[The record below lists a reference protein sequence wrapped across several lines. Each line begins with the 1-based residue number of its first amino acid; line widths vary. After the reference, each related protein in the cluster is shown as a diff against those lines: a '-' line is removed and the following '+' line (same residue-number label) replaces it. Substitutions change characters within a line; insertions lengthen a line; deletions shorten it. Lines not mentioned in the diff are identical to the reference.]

1 MMEFAEMTIERGE
14 DIKKTIV
21 DYLMVNK
28 IKTALFLN
36 AIGSAKDLVIANPE
50 EHELPLKP
58 VPTIFHEACEVVSLS
73 GEAMDWKECDPM
85 LLKVYPDRDLPI
97 FLHLHVSAAIIG
109 GHTFSGGL
117 WGGTAFRSLRV
128 FMMVEK

>member
-1 MMEFAEMTIERGE
+1 MMEFAEMTVERGE
-14 DIKKTIV
+14 DIKQSIV
-21 DYLMVNK
+21 DYLAANK

-50 EHELPLKP
+50 QHELPLTP
-58 VPTIFHEACEVVSLS
+58 SQTTFREACEVVSLS
-73 GEAMDWKECDPM
+73 GEAMPWEECDPM
-85 LLKVYPDRDLPI
+85 LAKVFPDRDLPL
-97 FLHLHVSAAIIG
+97 FLHLHVSAAIAG

-128 FMMVEK
+128 FMMIEK